1 MPIQTSGQISMQDIR
16 DEIDNDDDDFS
27 LKDAATSQYETI
39 NISNLNANKPDNSA
53 PHALSEWYS
62 YQHSPTS
69 VSTSPGSASF
79 SSSGGTATI
88 SVSHRTYSTWY
99 VSSKPSWVTIST
111 QQGGTSG
118 NPRSGSGS
126 ISYTVGLN
134 GANGGARS
142 GTITVR
148 LNVGTTNGAHPNGSN
163 SSTTRNTTVSQ
174 AAGSGGGEGGGGG
187 RGEP

>member
-27 LKDAATSQYETI
+27 LADAALGVYETI
-39 NISNLNANKPDNSA
+39 NTSNLNANKPDRSA
-53 PHALSEWYS
+53 PHSMTEWYS

-69 VSTSPGSASF
+69 VTTSPGSASF
-79 SSSGGTATI
+79 GNSGGTATI
-88 SVSHRTYSTWY
+88 TVTHRTYSTWY
-99 VSSKPSWVTIST
+99 VSSKPSWVTITT

-126 ISYTVGLN
+126 ISYTVLQN
-134 GANGGARS
+134 NSTSRS

-148 LNVGTTNGAHPNGSN
+148 CNVGTYAGTGSDGF
-163 SSTTRNTTVSQ
+163 TTRNTSVSQ
-174 AAGSGGGEGGGGG
+174 AAASGGGEGGGGG